1 MRCHRVS
8 FCHFAYQSKLMSNQD
23 SVAKR
28 LGLESTDNGYELNRK
43 SLLNSIGGPL
53 GIAEAVLPATLFS
66 LAFAISR
73 DALTAVVLAAG
84 SSAVFILVRLLQ
96 RKSLTQALVGA
107 LAIALAAFLAL
118 RDGGQAADYFVP
130 GFITNA
136 VYGSVMLVSVLIRR
150 PIMGYVAQLIFG
162 LKDWRNQRALYLR
175 LRLVTLIW
183 VGFFTARLSIQL
195 PLYFSGLVEALA
207 LSRAIMG
214 APLYAGL
221 LALTWV
227 LLRRIATK

>member
-1 MRCHRVS
+1 MD
-8 FCHFAYQSKLMSNQD
+8 NQD

-28 LGLESTDNGYELNRK
+28 LGLQNTDKGYELNRK
-43 SLLNSIGGPL
+43 SLLESIGGPL

-66 LAFAISR
+66 LAYAFTR
-73 DALTAVVLAAG
+73 DALTAVMLAAG
-84 SSAVFILVRLLQ
+84 SSVIFILVRLIQ
-96 RKSLTQALVGA
+96 RKALTQALVGA

-118 RDGGQAADYFVP
+118 REGGQAADYFVP

-136 VYGSVMLVSVLIRR
+136 SYGSVMLVSVLIGR
-150 PIMGYVAQLIFG
+150 PIMGYIAQLLFG
-162 LKDWRNQRALYLR
+162 IKDWRQDKPTYRR

-183 VGFFTARLSIQL
+183 VGFFAARLSVQL
-195 PLYFSGLVEALA
+195 PLYFAGLVEALA

-214 APLYAGL
+214 APAYAGL

-227 LLRRIATK
+227 LLRKIATR

>member
-1 MRCHRVS
+1 MD
-8 FCHFAYQSKLMSNQD
+8 NQE

-28 LGLESTDNGYELNRK
+28 LGLENTDKGYELNRK
-43 SLLNSIGGPL
+43 SLLESIGGPL

-66 LAFAISR
+66 LAYAFSQE
-73 DALTAVVLAAG
+73 ALTAVMLAA
-84 SSAVFILVRLLQ
+84 SSSVIFIIVRLIQ
-96 RKSLTQALVGA
+96 RKALTQALVGA

-136 VYGSVMLVSVLIRR
+136 SYGSVMLVSVLIGR
-150 PIMGYVAQLIFG
+150 PIMGYIAQLLFG
-162 LKDWRNQRALYLR
+162 IKDWRQDRPTYRR

-183 VGFFTARLSIQL
+183 VGFFAARLSVQL
-195 PLYFSGLVEALA
+195 PLYFAGLVEALA

-214 APLYAGL
+214 APAYAGL

-227 LLRRIATK
+227 LLRKIATR

>member
-1 MRCHRVS
+1 MD
-8 FCHFAYQSKLMSNQD
+8 NQD
-23 SVAKR
+23 SVAKK
-28 LGLESTDNGYELNRK
+28 LGLESTENGYELNRK
-43 SLLNSIGGPL
+43 SLLDSIGGPL

-66 LAFAISR
+66 FSYALTQ

-84 SSAVFILVRLLQ
+84 SSVIFILVRLIQ
-96 RKSLTQALVGA
+96 RKTLTQAIVGA

-118 RDGGQAADYFVP
+118 REGGQAADYFVP

-136 VYGSVMLVSVLIRR
+136 SYGTVMLLSVLIGR
-150 PIMGYVAQLIFG
+150 PIMGYIAQLLFG
-162 LKDWRNQRALYLR
+162 IKDWRQEKRTYRR

-183 VGFFTARLSIQL
+183 VGFFAARLSVQL
-195 PLYFSGLVEALA
+195 PLYFAGLVEALA

-214 APLYAGL
+214 APAYAGL

-227 LLRRIATK
+227 LLRRISIK

>member
-1 MRCHRVS
+1 
-8 FCHFAYQSKLMSNQD
+8 
-23 SVAKR
+23 
-28 LGLESTDNGYELNRK
+28 
-43 SLLNSIGGPL
+43 
-53 GIAEAVLPATLFS
+53 
-66 LAFAISR
+66 
-73 DALTAVVLAAG
+73 
-84 SSAVFILVRLLQ
+84 
-96 RKSLTQALVGA
+96 
-107 LAIALAAFLAL
+107 
-118 RDGGQAADYFVP
+118 
-130 GFITNA
+130 
-136 VYGSVMLVSVLIRR
+136 
-150 PIMGYVAQLIFG
+150 MGYVAQLIFG

>member
-1 MRCHRVS
+1 
-8 FCHFAYQSKLMSNQD
+8 MSNQD

-28 LGLESTDNGYELNRK
+28 LGLENTENGYQLNRK
-43 SLLNSIGGPL
+43 SLLDSIGGPL

-66 LAFAISR
+66 LAYALSR

-84 SSAVFILVRLLQ
+84 SSVIFILIRLVQ

-136 VYGSVMLVSVLIRR
+136 VYGSVMLVSVLIGR

-162 LKDWRNQRALYLR
+162 LKDWRGQRGIYAR

-183 VGFFTARLSIQL
+183 VGFFAARLSVQL

-227 LLRRIATK
+227 LLRRISTK